1 MLSAEFGQK
10 KVVPWFCATQVQSHA
25 QLRLIAYC
33 GGDPS
38 RTGNAATAI
47 SIASDHDRVRSR
59 LAEAR
64 KDEIQVQQGGGQVER
79 TLCCLISEPSI
90 RSIVG

>member
-1 MLSAEFGQK
+1 MSAEFGQK
-10 KVVPWFCATQVQSHA
+10 EVGAWFRAAQVQGHD
-25 QLRLIAYC
+25 QLRLIADR

-38 RTGNAATAI
+38 STNHAATAI

-64 KDEIQVQQGGGQVER
+64 KDEIQAQQGGEQVER
-79 TLCCLISEPSI
+79 RLCCLISEPSI